1 MKKKW
6 IVALAALL
14 CTAALA
20 AGGKKEQAAIE
31 AEGNTHA
38 SEKLVDGTAKVVL
51 PGGAPLVC
59 AAKMIT
65 EKLPALK
72 NTQTDYE
79 IVTPD
84 TLQARIIAGEAD
96 IAIVPSNLAANL
108 YAKGADIRYAGTV
121 VWGILYGV
129 STEPIKTI
137 EDLKGKTILTFGR
150 GLTPDITVRHLLSA
164 SGLNPDTD
172 VTFTYVQ
179 SGQEAAGV
187 FMSGKET
194 IAILPEPLVSVV
206 LTKKND
212 AGVFLDI
219 QAAWKEKFGGDA
231 AYPQAAVIVKGSFA
245 ETNPQY
251 VQAFLNAL
259 ADSITWA
266 KDNSSE
272 AAKAA
277 ASVQEGV
284 PAPILAKGIVR
295 MNLHFADAAQSRA
308 ALEQY
313 YAVLL
318 QANKKFSG
326 GSLPNDAFY
335 YTPAQ

>member
-1 MKKKW
+1 MKKTW
-6 IVALAALL
+6 FVLFVAVF
-14 CTAALA
+14 CTTAVF
-20 AGGKKEQAAIE
+20 AGGKKENAADVE
-31 AEGNTHA
+31 THA
-38 SEKLVDGTAKVVL
+38 SEKLVDATAKVVL

-59 AAKMIT
+59 TAKMIT

-72 NTQTDYE
+72 TIQTDYE
-79 IVTPD
+79 IVAPD
-84 TLQARIIAGEAD
+84 TLQARVIAGEAD

-108 YAKGADIRYAGTV
+108 YAKGADVQYAGTV

-129 STEPIKTI
+129 STEPVKDIA
-137 EDLKGKTILTFGR
+137 DLKGKTILTFGR

-164 SGLNPDTD
+164 SGINPDTD

-179 SGQEAAGV
+179 SAQEAAGV

-194 IAILPEPLVSVV
+194 IAVLPEPLVSVV
-206 LTKKND
+206 LTKKPE
-212 AGVFLDI
+212 AAVFLDI
-219 QAAWKEKFGGDA
+219 QQAWKEKFGGESG
-231 AYPQAAVIVKGSFA
+231 YPQAAVIVKGAFA
-245 ETNPQY
+245 KEYPHY
-251 VQAFLNAL
+251 VRTFLQSL

-266 KDNSSE
+266 KNNPEE

-277 ASVQEGV
+277 ASLQEGV
-284 PAPILAKGIVR
+284 PAPVLAKGIAR
-295 MNLHFADAAQSRA
+295 MNVQFVDAVQSRS

-313 YAVLL
+313 YSVLL
-318 QANKKFSG
+318 QANQKFSG